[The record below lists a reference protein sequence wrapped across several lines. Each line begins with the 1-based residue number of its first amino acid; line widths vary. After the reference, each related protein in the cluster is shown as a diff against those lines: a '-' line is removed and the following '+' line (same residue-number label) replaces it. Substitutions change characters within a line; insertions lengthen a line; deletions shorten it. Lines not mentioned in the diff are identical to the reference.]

1 MALRGSSA
9 HSRAKAKHTTA
20 KKHKILEIAPRTVSI
35 TRALQPGSPFREKME
50 GAGWVV
56 HGQSLIRFRCC
67 APPALPEADW
77 LFFYSPRGADCLSR
91 LHPSPAGYRMAAVGP
106 GTAAAM
112 QRHGWL
118 PDFTGTGRP
127 GETAEAF
134 AQEASGHSV
143 AFVQAKRS
151 RQSVQKALGG
161 RVAAQSVV
169 AYDNEAAPPAEQW
182 PSAAI
187 VFTSPMSARTYFS
200 VFPLLPGQRAF
211 AIGQP
216 TKDALASLGV
226 AAPQAERPDE
236 EAMAQMVLAALL

>member
-1 MALRGSSA
+1 MVETR
-9 HSRAKAKHTTA
+9 
-20 KKHKILEIAPRTVSI
+20 PRTVSI
-35 TRALQPGSPFREKME
+35 TRVLQPGSPFREKME
-50 GAGWVV
+50 EAGWAV
-56 HGQSLIRFRCC
+56 HGQSLIRFSCC
-67 APPALPEADW
+67 APPVLPEADW
-77 LFFYSPRGADCLSR
+77 LFFYSPRGADCLSQ

-118 PDFTGTGRP
+118 ADFIGTGRP
-127 GETAEAF
+127 EETAEAF
-134 AQEASGHSV
+134 AQAASGASV
-143 AFVQAKRS
+143 AFVQARHS

-187 VFTSPMSARTYFS
+187 VFTSPMSARAYLS
-200 VFPLLPGQRAF
+200 AFPLLPGQRAF

-216 TKDALASLGV
+216 TKDALASMGV

-236 EAMAQMVLAALL
+236 ECMARLVLAALL